1 VVRAPRD
8 TDDPKSVVLPDEAAV
23 QCEDASLHKHDENED
38 VMGPT
43 EGHHERQPLL
53 DGRYRLQEAI
63 GQGGMSV
70 VYRAVDE
77 SLHRPVAVKVF
88 HPGTVDIARQEAEL
102 GVLAALEHHNLV
114 GLLDAGVVTGA
125 DGNRQR
131 FLVMSLVVGQ
141 DLEARLSV
149 GPLASR
155 HIAEIGYDMAE
166 ALHYIHARG
175 VVHRDIKPSN
185 ILLVDYGNGSDRAR
199 ARLTDFGI
207 ALAAGVERLTADG
220 VTTGTAAY
228 LSPEQARGGDVG
240 PASDVYSLGLV
251 LLQCFTRRREFPG
264 SLVESAVAR
273 LSRDPIVPEPLP
285 EHWKVLLRAMTAQ
298 DPRERP
304 LGAELVTM
312 LRDVVIAETAVADHV
327 VDPTVDRTSSQAPAA
342 PATAGP
348 AATSGAAAPAAH
360 GSPTS
365 AGRPATLDV
374 LPEEALH
381 RTTAMAARLF
391 DAPIALVEVLD
402 EDREWSQ
409 SYIADGVDD
418 AARNISF
425 RNGFAPVPVPV
436 VIPDG
441 VEHPEMQNSP
451 LVTGPLGIRFYV
463 SVPLLKHDGTAIG
476 TLAVLDSRPRE
487 ATEADLE
494 NLRDLAALAVTQL
507 EIRQE
512 SLRTT
517 SDALPVGTGDG
528 TAA

>member
-1 VVRAPRD
+1 
-8 TDDPKSVVLPDEAAV
+8 
-23 QCEDASLHKHDENED
+23 
-38 VMGPT
+38 
-43 EGHHERQPLL
+43 
-53 DGRYRLQEAI
+53 
-63 GQGGMSV
+63 
-70 VYRAVDE
+70 VYRGVDE
-77 SLHRPVAVKVF
+77 SLHRPVAIKVF
-88 HPGTVDIARQEAEL
+88 HAGIVDIARQEAEL
-102 GVLAALEHHNLV
+102 GVLASLEHHNLV
-114 GLLDAGVVTGA
+114 SLLDAGIVTGQ
-125 DGNRQR
+125 DGTQQR
-131 FLVMSLVVGQ
+131 FIVMALVVGQ

-166 ALHYIHARG
+166 ALHYIHAHG

-185 ILLVDYGNGSDRAR
+185 ILLVDYGNDSDRAR

-273 LSRDPIVPEPLP
+273 LSRDPVVPEPLP
-285 EHWKVLLRAMTAQ
+285 EHWKQLLRAMTAQ
-298 DPRERP
+298 DPAARP
-304 LGAELVTM
+304 LGAELVTL
-312 LRDVVIAETAVADHV
+312 LRDVVIAETSGSDHV
-327 VDPTVDRTSSQAPAA
+327 VDPTVDTAPMPAEPRPGTNASSNASTDPGADAGTDAA
-342 PATAGP
+342 
-348 AATSGAAAPAAH
+348 
-360 GSPTS
+360 
-365 AGRPATLDV
+365 RPATLDS
-374 LPEEALH
+374 LPNESLQ

-409 SYIADGVDD
+409 SYIAEGVDES
-418 AARNISF
+418 ARSISF

-441 VEHPEMQNSP
+441 STHPEMQHSP

-463 SVPLLKHDGTAIG
+463 SVPLVKHDGSAIG
-476 TLAVLDSRPRE
+476 TLAVLDTRARQ

-507 EIRQE
+507 ELRQE

-517 SDALPVGTGDG
+517 SESIPLGQRSGT
-528 TAA
+528 

>member
-1 VVRAPRD
+1 
-8 TDDPKSVVLPDEAAV
+8 
-23 QCEDASLHKHDENED
+23 
-38 VMGPT
+38 MGPT
-43 EGHHERQPLL
+43 GEHHAGGALL
-53 DGRYRLQEAI
+53 DGRYRLDQAI

-70 VYRAVDE
+70 VYRGVDE
-77 SLHRPVAVKVF
+77 SLGRPVAVKVF
-88 HPGTVDIARQEAEL
+88 HPGTVDLARQEAEL
-102 GVLAALEHHNLV
+102 GVLASLEHHNLV
-114 GLLDAGVVTGA
+114 SLLDAGVVRGA
-125 DGNRQR
+125 DGAHQR
-131 FLVMSLVVGQ
+131 FIVMGLVVGQ
-141 DLEARLSV
+141 DLEARLGV

-185 ILLVDYGNGSDRAR
+185 ILLVDYGNDSDRAR

-228 LSPEQARGGDVG
+228 LSPEQARGADVG
-240 PASDVYSLGLV
+240 PPSDVYSLGLV

-273 LSRDPIVPEPLP
+273 LSRDPVVPEPLP
-285 EHWKVLLRAMTAQ
+285 DHWKHLLRAMTAQ
-298 DPRERP
+298 DPDERP
-304 LGAELVTM
+304 GGAELVAL
-312 LRDVVIAETAVADHV
+312 LRDVVMADTAAGDRV
-327 VDPTVDRTSSQAPAA
+327 VEPDAASTPDAA
-342 PATAGP
+342 PMP
-348 AATSGAAAPAAH
+348 HAAD
-360 GSPTS
+360 
-365 AGRPATLDV
+365 RPATLDV

-409 SYIADGVDD
+409 SYIADGVDA

-425 RNGFAPVPVPV
+425 RNGFAPVAVPV

-441 VEHPEMQNSP
+441 ATHPEMQHSP

-463 SVPLLKHDGTAIG
+463 SVPLVRHDGVPIG
-476 TLAVLDSRPRE
+476 TLAVLDTRPRQ
-487 ATEADLE
+487 ATEADLA
-494 NLRDLAALAVTQL
+494 NLHDLAALAVTQL
-507 EIRQE
+507 ELRQE

-517 SDALPVGTGDG
+517 SDSLPVDRAT
-528 TAA
+528 

>member
-1 VVRAPRD
+1 
-8 TDDPKSVVLPDEAAV
+8 
-23 QCEDASLHKHDENED
+23 
-38 VMGPT
+38 MIPT
-43 EGHHERQPLL
+43 EEHDTSAPLL
-53 DGRYRLQEAI
+53 DGRYRLEQAI

-70 VYRAVDE
+70 VYRGVDE
-77 SLHRPVAVKVF
+77 SLHRPVAIKVF
-88 HPGTVDIARQEAEL
+88 HAGIVDIARQEAEL

-114 GLLDAGVVTGA
+114 SLLDAGVLVGA
-125 DGNRQR
+125 DGTQQR
-131 FLVMSLVVGQ
+131 FIVMSLVVGQ
-141 DLEARLSV
+141 DLEERLAV

-166 ALHYIHARG
+166 ALDYIHAHG

-185 ILLVDYGNGSDRAR
+185 ILLVDYGNDSDRAR

-207 ALAAGVERLTADG
+207 AIAAGVERLTADG

-228 LSPEQARGGDVG
+228 LSPEQARGGEVG
-240 PASDVYSLGLV
+240 PPSDVYSLGLV

-273 LSRDPIVPEPLP
+273 LSRDPVVPEPLS
-285 EHWKVLLRAMTAQ
+285 EHWKHLLSAMTAQ
-298 DPRERP
+298 DPAARP
-304 LGAELVTM
+304 LGPDLVAM
-312 LRDVVIAETAVADHV
+312 LRDVVMAETATPDHV
-327 VDPTVDRTSSQAPAA
+327 VEPAA
-342 PATAGP
+342 ESVPARADTDR
-348 AATSGAAAPAAH
+348 
-360 GSPTS
+360 PT
-365 AGRPATLDV
+365 TLDS
-374 LPEEALH
+374 LPDESLQ

-409 SYIADGVDD
+409 SYIAEGVDE
-418 AARNISF
+418 AARSISF
-425 RNGFAPVPVPV
+425 RNGFAPIPVPV

-441 VEHPEMQNSP
+441 STHPEMRNSP

-463 SVPLLKHDGTAIG
+463 SVPLVKHDGATIG
-476 TLAVLDSRPRE
+476 TLAVLDTRPRE
-487 ATEADLE
+487 ATEADLA

-517 SDALPVGTGDG
+517 SDALPVARVVGGQ
-528 TAA
+528 TA

>member
-1 VVRAPRD
+1 
-8 TDDPKSVVLPDEAAV
+8 
-23 QCEDASLHKHDENED
+23 
-38 VMGPT
+38 MGPT
-43 EGHHERQPLL
+43 EGHEDRSPVL
-53 DGRYRLQEAI
+53 DGRYRLEHAI

-77 SLHRPVAVKVF
+77 TLGRPVAVKVF

-114 GLLDAGVVTGA
+114 SLLDAGVVTGA
-125 DGNRQR
+125 DGTRQR
-131 FLVMSLVVGQ
+131 YIVMALVVGQ
-141 DLEARLSV
+141 DLEERLSV

-155 HIAEIGYDMAE
+155 HIAEIGYDLAE

-185 ILLVDYGNGSDRAR
+185 ILLVDYGNGSARAR

-273 LSRDPIVPEPLP
+273 LSRDPVVPEPMP
-285 EHWKVLLRAMTAQ
+285 DHWRSLLRTMTAQ
-298 DPRERP
+298 DPRDRP
-304 LGAELVTM
+304 SGAELVTL

-327 VDPTVDRTSSQAPAA
+327 VDPDVDNSAVDTAPLAA
-342 PATAGP
+342 PSVEP
-348 AATSGAAAPAAH
+348 A
-360 GSPTS
+360 
-365 AGRPATLDV
+365 RPATLDE
-374 LPEEALH
+374 LPEEALQ

-402 EDREWSQ
+402 EDREWSS
-409 SYIADGVDD
+409 SYIAEGVDES
-418 AARNISF
+418 ARSISF

-441 VEHPEMQNSP
+441 SAHPEMQNSP
-451 LVTGPLGIRFYV
+451 LVTGPLGLRFYV
-463 SVPLLKHDGTAIG
+463 SVPLVKHDGTAIG
-476 TLAVLDSRPRE
+476 TLAVLDTRPRE
-487 ATEADLE
+487 ATEADLA
-494 NLRDLAALAVTQL
+494 NLHDLAALAVTQL
-507 EIRQE
+507 ELRQE

-517 SDALPVGTGDG
+517 SDSIPVTGR
-528 TAA
+528 

>member
-1 VVRAPRD
+1 
-8 TDDPKSVVLPDEAAV
+8 
-23 QCEDASLHKHDENED
+23 
-38 VMGPT
+38 MGPT
-43 EGHHERQPLL
+43 EDVEARSPLL
-53 DGRYRLQEAI
+53 DGRYRVEEAI

-77 SLHRPVAVKVF
+77 SLGRPVAVKVF

-102 GVLAALEHHNLV
+102 GVLASLEHHNLV
-114 GLLDAGVVTGA
+114 SLLDAGVLTGP
-125 DGNRQR
+125 DGGRQR
-131 FLVMSLVVGQ
+131 YIVMALVVGQ
-141 DLEARLSV
+141 DLEERLAQ
-149 GPLASR
+149 GPLAVR

-166 ALHYIHARG
+166 ALDYIHARG

-228 LSPEQARGGDVG
+228 LSPEQARGAEVG

-273 LSRDPIVPEPLP
+273 LSRDPVVPEPLP
-285 EHWKVLLRAMTAQ
+285 EHWKTVLRAMTAQ
-298 DPRERP
+298 DPRDRP
-304 LGAELVTM
+304 AGAELVTL

-327 VDPTVDRTSSQAPAA
+327 VDTAA
-342 PATAGP
+342 AAAA
-348 AATSGAAAPAAH
+348 AATPPPMTTPAD
-360 GSPTS
+360 TD
-365 AGRPATLDV
+365 RPATLDE
-374 LPEEALH
+374 LPDEALQ

-402 EDREWSQ
+402 DDREWSQ
-409 SYIADGVDD
+409 SYIAEGIDD

-441 VEHPEMQNSP
+441 SVHPEMQRSP

-463 SVPLLKHDGTAIG
+463 SVPLVTHDGTAIG
-476 TLAVLDSRPRE
+476 TLAVLDTRPRQ
-487 ATEADLE
+487 ATEADLA
-494 NLRDLAALAVTQL
+494 NLHDLAALAVTQL
-507 EIRQE
+507 EIRRE

-517 SDALPVGTGDG
+517 SESLPFPPASPARTSASDAGTV
-528 TAA
+528 

>member
-1 VVRAPRD
+1 MGH
-8 TDDPKSVVLPDEAAV
+8 DDDAA
-23 QCEDASLHKHDENED
+23 
-38 VMGPT
+38 
-43 EGHHERQPLL
+43 PLL
-53 DGRYRLQEAI
+53 DGRYRIEGAI

-70 VYRAVDE
+70 VYRATDE
-77 SLHRPVAVKVF
+77 VLHRPVAVKLF
-88 HPGTVDIARQEAEL
+88 HPGSVDIARQESEL

-125 DGNRQR
+125 DGGSQR
-131 FLVMSLVVGQ
+131 FIVMSLILGQ

-166 ALHYIHARG
+166 ALDYIHAHG

-185 ILLVDYGNGSDRAR
+185 ILLVDYGNGSERAR

-228 LSPEQARGGDVG
+228 LSPEQARGADVG

-264 SLVESAVAR
+264 SLVESAIAR
-273 LSRDPIVPEPLP
+273 LSRDPVVPEPLP
-285 EHWKVLLRAMTAQ
+285 ERWKHLLRAMTAQ
-298 DPRERP
+298 DPSARP
-304 LGAELVTM
+304 LGGQLVAM
-312 LRDVVIAETAVADHV
+312 LRDVLIAETADE
-327 VDPTVDRTSSQAPAA
+327 AA
-342 PATAGP
+342 SGSAGP
-348 AATSGAAAPAAH
+348 AVAEPAGRSTPDTADSGTGTGTGTGTATGTGTGTVDSN
-360 GSPTS
+360 
-365 AGRPATLDV
+365 RPATLDT
-374 LPEEALH
+374 LPEESLQ
-381 RTTAMAARLF
+381 RTVAMAARLF
-391 DAPIALVEVLD
+391 DAPIALVDVLD
-402 EDREWSQ
+402 EDREWSH
-409 SYIADGVDD
+409 SWIADGVDE

-441 VEHPEMQNSP
+441 SVHPEMRQSP

-463 SVPLLKHDGTAIG
+463 SVPMLRHDGTAVG
-476 TLAVLDSRPRE
+476 TLAVLDVRPRE
-487 ATEADLE
+487 ATEADLA

-507 EIRQE
+507 ELRQE
-512 SLRTT
+512 TLRTT
-517 SDALPVGTGDG
+517 SDSLPIDSGRPIDSSRPVDSGRH
-528 TAA
+528 

>member
-1 VVRAPRD
+1 MAP
-8 TDDPKSVVLPDEAAV
+8 TPGQQE
-23 QCEDASLHKHDENED
+23 Q
-38 VMGPT
+38 G
-43 EGHHERQPLL
+43 PLL
-53 DGRYRLQEAI
+53 DGRYRLEQPI

-70 VYRAVDE
+70 VYRGTDE
-77 SLHRPVAVKVF
+77 VLHRPVAVKVF
-88 HPGTVDIARQEAEL
+88 HPGIVDIARQEAEL
-102 GVLAALEHHNLV
+102 GVLASLEHHNLV
-114 GLLDAGVVTGA
+114 SLIDAGVVTGA

-131 FLVMSLVVGQ
+131 YLVMTLVTGQ

-166 ALHYIHARG
+166 ALHYIHAHH

-185 ILLVDYGNGSDRAR
+185 MLLVDYGDGSSRAR

-273 LSRDPIVPEPLP
+273 LSRDPVLPEPLP
-285 EHWKVLLRAMTAQ
+285 EHWKVVLRAMTAQ
-298 DPRERP
+298 DPGERP
-304 LGAELVTM
+304 LGATLVTM
-312 LRDVVIAETAVADHV
+312 LRDVVIAETAEPDHV
-327 VDPTVDRTSSQAPAA
+327 VDPTAPVDAGAPPEPVAADAASTAGGAAPPAAAGPASGSVGSAPAA
-342 PATAGP
+342 PGP
-348 AATSGAAAPAAH
+348 A
-360 GSPTS
+360 
-365 AGRPATLDV
+365 RPATLDL
-374 LPEEALH
+374 LPEEALQ

-409 SYIADGVDD
+409 SWIAEGVDD

-441 VEHPEMQNSP
+441 SAHPEMRESP

-463 SVPLLKHDGTAIG
+463 SVPLLTHEGTAIG

-487 ATEADLE
+487 ATEADLA

-517 SDALPVGTGDG
+517 SDALPVGGGDG

>member
-1 VVRAPRD
+1 
-8 TDDPKSVVLPDEAAV
+8 
-23 QCEDASLHKHDENED
+23 
-38 VMGPT
+38 MGPT
-43 EGHHERQPLL
+43 EGHEERAPLL
-53 DGRYRLQEAI
+53 DGRYRLEQAI

-88 HPGTVDIARQEAEL
+88 HSGIVDIARQEAEL
-102 GVLAALEHHNLV
+102 GVLASLEHHNLV
-114 GLLDAGVVTGA
+114 SLLDAGVVTGP
-125 DGNRQR
+125 DGTQQR
-131 FLVMSLVVGQ
+131 FIVMALVVGQ

-166 ALHYIHARG
+166 ALHYIHAHG

-185 ILLVDYGNGSDRAR
+185 ILLVDYGNDSDRAR

-228 LSPEQARGGDVG
+228 LSPEQARGAEVG

-285 EHWKVLLRAMTAQ
+285 EHWKSLLRSMTAQ
-298 DPRERP
+298 DPRDRP
-304 LGAELVTM
+304 AGAELVTL
-312 LRDVVIAETAVADHV
+312 LRDVVIADTAVDDRV
-327 VDPTVDRTSSQAPAA
+327 VDPVAE
-342 PATAGP
+342 PATADAGT
-348 AATSGAAAPAAH
+348 ATGHDVES
-360 GSPTS
+360 
-365 AGRPATLDV
+365 GRPATLDE
-374 LPEEALH
+374 LPDEALQ

-391 DAPIALVEVLD
+391 EAPIALVEVLD

-409 SYIADGVDD
+409 SYIADGVDES
-418 AARNISF
+418 ARSISF

-441 VEHPEMQNSP
+441 SAHPEMQNSP

-463 SVPLLKHDGTAIG
+463 SVPLVKHDGAAIG
-476 TLAVLDSRPRE
+476 TLAVLDTRPRE

-507 EIRQE
+507 ELRQE

-517 SDALPVGTGDG
+517 NESIPLLGRSAGNERVSPR
-528 TAA
+528 